1 MKMLEQIL
9 DSHAKEYPLMQ
20 PQDGVKLIYQN
31 EFGGG
36 HLIRDPEACRR
47 YLLEEYKHTLQV
59 TGMPLLE
66 PIGNGM
72 VRVMLR
78 SIDACG
84 YSIEQLNEDFLCSSQ
99 AHRGERESFLLKVE
113 ILRKA
118 AASGSFGFTAEELDA
133 YLAEYKKAGYP
144 VVSHSRQYREAYHPA
159 YRVVQ
164 LGFLPKEFTS
174 EQE

>member
-1 MKMLEQIL
+1 
-9 DSHAKEYPLMQ
+9 
-20 PQDGVKLIYQN
+20 
-31 EFGGG
+31 
-36 HLIRDPEACRR
+36 
-47 YLLEEYKHTLQV
+47 
-59 TGMPLLE
+59 
-66 PIGNGM
+66 M

-84 YSIEQLNEDFLCSSQ
+84 YSIEQLNEVFLRSSQ